1 MKHRNKEKR
10 IIMFREK
17 TRLYKVYHIHE
28 IGNNNLQEGY
38 VGVTRRSLAY
48 RLSQHFCSKRPVG
61 TILRKLGHAHIEITL
76 LAFLP
81 KEDALTMEFNLRPH
95 THMAWNSRAGGN
107 RRTAVCPICGKPLP
121 KRKIG
126 TICADCKPTQFQKGH
141 KPANYGKTKYILI
154 DPAGN
159 KYTPESITLF
169 CADHGLTASNIRKVA
184 KGERKS
190 HKGWTAQRIDG

>member
-17 TRLYKVYHIHE
+17 TRLYKVYHIYE
-28 IGNNNLQEGY
+28 IGNKDINCGY
-38 VGVTRRSLAY
+38 VGVTRRSLNY

-61 TILRKLGHAHIEITL
+61 AILRKLGKDNVQIDLITM
-76 LAFLP
+76 LP
-81 KEDALTMEFNLRPH
+81 KEEALTLEYTLRPVP
-95 THMAWNSRAGGN
+95 HMAWNTMAGGN
-107 RRTAVCPICGKPLP
+107 RSTVRCPICGKLLP
-121 KRKIG
+121 KRRTG
-126 TICADCKPTQFQKGH
+126 TICADCIPTKFQKGH

-169 CADHGLTASNIRKVA
+169 CAGHGLTASNIRKVA